1 MALTLQE
8 IQDSIR
14 RRLGWPTT
22 DAFVTDAELRG
33 YIKDSQE
40 ELYDLLLSVH
50 QDNWNVQAY
59 TFTTVADQRF
69 YSLTATQLS
78 TGVHRVRRISTKFD
92 DISVPMRRFDLET
105 DVIDFASYTWD
116 YGTDLS
122 YRLHWQPYDRNNS
135 VTLRVEFDP
144 TPSNVKQVSLFYNPA
159 PPTLSVSTAVNQIGY
174 DEYIILDGMLK
185 CLQMEESDTTVVERQ
200 KARFRERIEN
210 LATPIDE
217 GNANVVQDVRGVD
230 DWFYRGYYR
239 YGRRT

>member
-8 IQDSIR
+8 IQTSIR

-22 DAFVTDAELRG
+22 DDFVTDAELRG
-33 YIKDSQE
+33 YILESQH

-50 QDNWNVQAY
+50 QDNWNVDVL

-69 YSLTATQLS
+69 YSLTATALS

-92 DISVPMRRFDLET
+92 DLSVPFRRLDLES
-105 DVIDFASYTWD
+105 DIIDYASYNWD
-116 YGTDLS
+116 QGSDIR
-122 YRLHWQPYDRNNS
+122 YRLHWYPFDRNNS
-135 VTLRVEFDP
+135 ITLKVEFDP
-144 TPSNVKQVSLFYNPA
+144 TPDGVYQVQLSYNPA
-159 PPTLSVSTAVNQIGY
+159 APTLSVSTAVNQIGY
-174 DEYIILDGMLK
+174 DEYIILDGMIK

-217 GNANVVQDVRGVD
+217 GNANVIQDVRAVD
-230 DWFYRGYYR
+230 DWQMGSYR
-239 YGRRT
+239 YGRRW